1 MGKIIILDENT
12 ANQIAAGEVI
22 ERPSSI
28 IKELVENSIDANATI
43 IRIEII
49 KGGISFIRI
58 TDNGDGIAKD
68 DMEMAF
74 ERHGTSKIK
83 SANDLSHI
91 DTMGFRG
98 EALASVASVAD
109 VTLISKTKDD
119 KTGTSIHIKG
129 GEFQTL
135 RNVAKEPGTTITVR
149 SLFYNTPAR
158 FKFLKNDTTETR
170 YCNEIINKIALGNP
184 KIAIS
189 FISNKKELLQTPGD
203 NQLVNTIY
211 AIYGKQIANSLFTV
225 QSTNEGMTLSGY
237 VGKQTIA
244 RGNRAH
250 QSIFI
255 NHRAIKSIEITKAVE
270 KAYESTLMKGRFPF
284 FVLNLSINPSLV
296 DVNVHPAKL
305 EVRFSNAKEI
315 FSLVYRAVKAVI
327 EKTNTI
333 YYQQPKE
340 DTPKTFS
347 FNSKVNESTP
357 TYNPTYVE
365 KQVFHD
371 QMKQVKEQFKQDPI
385 STFENED
392 EKIKENVSEI
402 IGNYSIIGQ
411 LFKTYVILQRKDDIL
426 LLDQHACHE
435 RITYEKLLK
444 KYENHT
450 LKKQLLMV
458 PIEVRLTNSELNLVF
473 DNKEKIEKMG
483 FEVDQ
488 FSEHSIV
495 IRSVP
500 TDILGDNARDV
511 FISAIDNLNKDD
523 HEALYMM
530 ACKNSIK
537 ANHKLSHEEI
547 REMVSLLGE
556 LTNPFNCPHGR
567 PTIIKM
573 TKYELEKRFKRIV

>member
-43 IRIEII
+43 IRVEII
-49 KGGISFIRI
+49 KGGVSFIRI
-58 TDNGDGIAKD
+58 TDNGEGIAKD
-68 DMEMAF
+68 DVGMAF

-91 DTMGFRG
+91 NTMGFRG

-109 VTLISKTKDD
+109 VTLVTKVKDET
-119 KTGTSIHIKG
+119 TGTSIHIKG
-129 GEFQTL
+129 GEFLSL
-135 RNVAKEPGTTITVR
+135 RNTAKEIGTTITVK

-158 FKFLKNDTTETR
+158 FKFLKNDSTETR

-184 KIAIS
+184 QIAIS

-203 NQLVNTIY
+203 NQLINTIY
-211 AIYGKQIANSLFTV
+211 AIYGKQIANSLFPIE
-225 QSTNEGMTLSGY
+225 STNEGMTLSGF

-244 RGNRAH
+244 RGNRAQ

-255 NHRAIKSIEITKAVE
+255 NHRAIKSHEITKAVE

-284 FVLNLSINPSLV
+284 FVLNLSINPTLV
-296 DVNVHPAKL
+296 DVNVHPSKL

-315 FSLVYRAVKAVI
+315 FSLIYRAIKAVI
-327 EKTNTI
+327 EQTNTI
-333 YYQQPKE
+333 YHQESKNDLP
-340 DTPKTFS
+340 DTFS
-347 FNSKVNESTP
+347 FKNQVKETTP
-357 TYNPTYVE
+357 TYEPTYIE
-365 KQVFHD
+365 KNAFHE
-371 QMKQVKEQFKQDPI
+371 QMKQVKEQFIQQPI
-385 STFENED
+385 NSSKPIAEEIKNDTNEL
-392 EKIKENVSEI
+392 
-402 IGNYSIIGQ
+402 IGDYIIIGQ
-411 LFKTYVILQRKDDIL
+411 LFQTYVILQRENDIL

-444 KYENHT
+444 KYENQSIE
-450 LKKQLLMV
+450 KQLLLA
-458 PIEVRLTNSELNLVF
+458 PIEVRLTSFEMNLVF
-473 DNKEKIEKMG
+473 DNQEKINRMG

-488 FSEHSIV
+488 FSDYSIV
-495 IRSVP
+495 IRTVP
-500 TDILGDNARDV
+500 TDIFGDNAKDV
-511 FISAIDNLNKDD
+511 FISAIDNLKKDD

>member
-49 KGGISFIRI
+49 KGGVSFIRI

-68 DMEMAF
+68 DVEMAF

-83 SANDLSHI
+83 SAIDLSHI

-129 GEFQTL
+129 GEFQTI

-184 KIAIS
+184 QIAIS

-211 AIYGKQIANSLFTV
+211 AIYGKQIANSLFIV

-327 EKTNTI
+327 EETNTI

-340 DTPKTFS
+340 EIPKTFS

-357 TYNPTYVE
+357 TYDPTYVE

-371 QMKQVKEQFKQDPI
+371 QMKQVKEQFKHEPI
-385 STFENED
+385 STLKNTDVE
-392 EKIKENVSEI
+392 IKDDKSEL
-402 IGNYSIIGQ
+402 IGNYLIIGQ
-411 LFKTYVILQRKDDIL
+411 LFKTYVILQREDDIL

-458 PIEVRLTNSELNLVF
+458 PIEVRLTNSEMNLVF
-473 DNKEKIEKMG
+473 DNKERIEKMG

-488 FSEHSIV
+488 FSDQSIV

-500 TDILGDNARDV
+500 TDILGENARDV

>member
-28 IKELVENSIDANATI
+28 IKELVENSIDANATM
-43 IRIEII
+43 IRVEII
-49 KGGISFIRI
+49 KGGVSFIRI

-68 DMEMAF
+68 DVGMAF

-83 SANDLSHI
+83 SADDLSHI
-91 DTMGFRG
+91 NTMGFRG

-109 VTLISKTKDD
+109 VTLVSKAKDE
-119 KTGTSIHIKG
+119 TSGTSIHIKG
-129 GEFQTL
+129 GEFLSL
-135 RNVAKEPGTTITVR
+135 RNIAKETGTTITVK

-158 FKFLKNDTTETR
+158 FKFLKNDSTETR
-170 YCNEIINKIALGNP
+170 YCNEIVNKIALGNP
-184 KIAIS
+184 QIAIS

-203 NQLVNTIY
+203 KQLVNTIY
-211 AIYGKQIANSLFTV
+211 AVYGKHIANSLFKVESDNDGITI
-225 QSTNEGMTLSGY
+225 SGF
-237 VGKQTIA
+237 VGKQVIA
-244 RGNRAH
+244 RGNRAQ

-255 NHRAIKSIEITKAVE
+255 NHRAIKSHEITKAVE

-305 EVRFSNAKEI
+305 EVRFRNTKEI
-315 FSLVYRAVKAVI
+315 FSLVYRVVKAVI
-327 EKTNTI
+327 EQTNTI
-333 YYQQPKE
+333 YHQEPKN
-340 DTPKTFS
+340 DFKTGPS
-347 FNSKVNESTP
+347 FTHQVRETTSTYEP
-357 TYNPTYVE
+357 TFVE
-365 KQVFHD
+365 KNIFHE
-371 QMKQVKEQFKQDPI
+371 QMKQVKEQFIQQPI
-385 STFENED
+385 STVSPITKEIRNDINEF
-392 EKIKENVSEI
+392 
-402 IGNYSIIGQ
+402 IGDYTIIGQ
-411 LFKTYVILQRKDDIL
+411 LFKTYVVLQREDDIL

-444 KYENHT
+444 KYENQS
-450 LKKQLLMV
+450 LKKQILIA
-458 PIEVRLTNSELNLVF
+458 PIEVRLTSLEMNLVL
-473 DNKEKIEKMG
+473 DNQEKISRMG
-483 FEVDQ
+483 FEINQ
-488 FSEHSIV
+488 FSDFSIV
-495 IRSVP
+495 LRAVP
-500 TDILGDNARDV
+500 TDILGDNAKDV
-511 FISAIDNLNKDD
+511 FKSAIDNLNKDD

-537 ANHKLSHEEI
+537 ANHKLSNEEI
-547 REMVSLLGE
+547 RAMVSLLGD